1 MFIRDRIDD
10 ALASN
15 RISANVRDILIDF
28 RSRERS
34 AHHGNHFRISD
45 LMILAN
51 ERREIENRL
60 IAAYPEFA

>member
-28 RSRERS
+28 RNRERS
-34 AHHGNHFRISD
+34 AHHGNRFRMSD
-45 LMILAN
+45 VMILTN
-51 ERREIENRL
+51 ERKELESRL